1 MEKFSSSSAKLM
13 TKPFSFAVVILA
25 GGKSSRMNGL
35 NKAFLDINKQKLINI
50 ILFKFIN
57 LKLPIAINANRHINR
72 FKQFNDNVIQDKNY
86 IGLGPLSGIYTAMN
100 WTKTQGLNW
109 VLTLPCDVPFFPND
123 IFFKVE
129 EKIKNINENIKI
141 ISFSSN
147 EKKHHIISA
156 WNLSLKKE
164 LKFALENGV
173 RKVDTFVSCFKNVYF
188 NYNFDEKSL
197 DPFFNINSKNE
208 IKKLEN
214 YKIN

>member
-1 MEKFSSSSAKLM
+1 MI
-13 TKPFSFAVVILA
+13 KPFSFAVVILA
-25 GGKSSRMNGL
+25 GGKSLRMNGV
-35 NKAFLDINKQKLINI
+35 NKAFLDINNQKLINI
-50 ILFKFIN
+50 ILCKVEN
-57 LKLPIAINANRHINR
+57 LKLPVAINANQYISKFN
-72 FKQFNDNVIQDKNY
+72 QFNNNVIQDKNY
-86 IGLGPLSGIYTAMN
+86 IGLGPLSGVYTAMN
-100 WTKTQGLNW
+100 WTETQSLNW

-129 EKIKNINENIKI
+129 EKIKNINKNIKI

-147 EKKHHIISA
+147 KKKHPIISA
-156 WNLSLKKE
+156 WNLCLKKE

-173 RKVDTFVSCFKNVYF
+173 RKVDTFVSRFKHVCL

-214 YKIN
+214 YNIN

>member
-1 MEKFSSSSAKLM
+1 MIKS
-13 TKPFSFAVVILA
+13 FSFAVVILA
-25 GGKSSRMNGL
+25 GGKSSRMNGI
-35 NKAFLDINKQKLINI
+35 NKAFLDINNQKLINI
-50 ILFKFIN
+50 MSCKFIN
-57 LKLPIAINANRHINR
+57 LKLPIAINANQHIDR

-86 IGLGPLSGIYTAMN
+86 IGFGPLSGVYTAMN
-100 WTKTQGLNW
+100 WTKTQSLNW

-123 IFFKVE
+123 MFFKVE

-156 WNLSLKKE
+156 WNLCLKKE

-173 RKVDTFVSCFKNVYF
+173 KKVDTFVSRFKKVYL

-197 DPFFNINSKNE
+197 DPFFNINSENE

-214 YKIN
+214 KLIV